1 MTGDKGG
8 CVRWN
13 GAEKPG
19 WSMATAEIL
28 LTRIPA
34 CQGWPK
40 RGWMLAGNRQ
50 NFKQRVYNCVM
61 GTAVCGKNLEN
72 VLLDHACSSRK
83 QSPRNRHEPD
93 SAGLRCQDKV
103 FGFCSQCAERCI

>member
-1 MTGDKGG
+1 MAGDEGG

-40 RGWMLAGNRQ
+40 REWMLEGNRQ
-50 NFKQRVYNCVM
+50 NFKQRVYNCAM

-72 VLLDHACSSRK
+72 VLLDHACSGRK
-83 QSPRNRHEPD
+83 QSPRNRH
-93 SAGLRCQDKV
+93 
-103 FGFCSQCAERCI
+103 

>member
-1 MTGDKGG
+1 MTGDEGG

-61 GTAVCGKNLEN
+61 GTAVCGKNLKMSFWTMRAA
-72 VLLDHACSSRK
+72 VG
-83 QSPRNRHEPD
+83 NRVQETGTNQILQ
-93 SAGLRCQDKV
+93 A
-103 FGFCSQCAERCI
+103 